1 MLKRLAPLVYLLVF
15 LTGCATSS
23 PPGDATYGTHVIS
36 RNAVVHEGPEL
47 VAAVAYL
54 QGKSSVADEFLVLG
68 VEFSG
73 ARGGRPLVIDRSA
86 ITVRT
91 PDGRR
96 LPLISEHDYRAAFP
110 KLRVTIQRTMAFLPL
125 LHLSHPTQVGCGRW
139 FLATDFGDLT
149 YDQIPVNAMGVCSGP
164 LVFGVHGGVQPGR
177 WRLVIELEESIA
189 DIPFE
194 IELDQ

>member
-1 MLKRLAPLVYLLVF
+1 MLKQLAPLAYLLVI

-23 PPGDATYGTHVIS
+23 APGDADYGSHVIS

-54 QGKSSVADEFLVLG
+54 QGNSSVADEYLVLG

-73 ARGGRPLVIDRSA
+73 ARGGRPLVIDRND
-86 ITVRT
+86 ITLRT

-96 LPLISEHDYRAAFP
+96 LPLLSENDYRAAFP
-110 KLRVTIQRTMAFLPL
+110 KLRITIQRTMAFLPL

-139 FLATDFGDLT
+139 FLATEFADLT
-149 YDQIPVNAMGVCSGP
+149 YDQIPVNSLGVCSGP
-164 LVFGVHGGVQPGR
+164 LVFGVQGGVQPGR

>member
-1 MLKRLAPLVYLLVF
+1 MLKKLAPLSCLLVF
-15 LTGCATSS
+15 ITGCATSS
-23 PPGDATYGTHVIS
+23 TPGDSDYGTHVLS

-47 VAAVAYL
+47 VASVAYL
-54 QGKSSVADEFLVLG
+54 QGRSSVAEEYLVLG

-73 ARGGRPLVIDRSA
+73 ARGGRPLVIDRNQ

-96 LPLISEHDYRAAFP
+96 LSLISEQDYRKAFP
-110 KLRVTIQRTMAFLPL
+110 TLRVTIQRTMAFLPV
-125 LHLSHPTQVGCGRW
+125 LHLTHPTQVGCGRW
-139 FLATDFGDLT
+139 FLATEFGDLT

-164 LVFGVHGGVQPGR
+164 LVFRVHGGVQPGR

-189 DIPFE
+189 DIPFV
-194 IELDQ
+194 IELNE